1 MIGKILVAIDGSDHA
16 DNALDFAVDLAQKYS
31 AKILLLTVV
40 PPVFL
45 PIPSMNVMKSQA
57 IADASAELENSF
69 RTVLSKAEEKV
80 KRLSN
85 MQLFTRLEHG
95 HPDEVIVETAKM
107 GNFDVIVIGSRG
119 MSRRDYALGSVS
131 SRVAENAT
139 CPVLIVK

>member
-1 MIGKILVAIDGSDHA
+1 MIRKILVAIDGSDHA

-45 PIPSMNVMKSQA
+45 PIPSMNIMKSQA